1 MKKYLLLLGFVSY
14 VFSSLAQES
23 DKVYRVG
30 LFVNLYLDSS
40 FAGEKYRFDKQMP
53 RHILPGLDFTEG
65 ALMAI
70 DSISNGRNLQMEIFD
85 IRSSEHSIFQ
95 LKNNQAFD
103 SLDLMIGAVAGADYQ
118 QLAEVAFQKNIPFVS
133 ATFPNDGGIS
143 SNPFTIIANSTL
155 QVHCQS
161 LFNFVLSN
169 FATANIIYL
178 RKKGVQEDRLSSYFA
193 SYNKGTGSGTLLK
206 WKVLNADSITTKTLA
221 SSLDSERV
229 NVIIAGSLDERFAV
243 QMINASLPFQK
254 KYDLQLVCM
263 PTWET
268 LKELTKPEWKTI
280 PLYFST
286 TFFNNGSSKWL
297 HFTKTFSDS
306 TYGRP
311 SDLAFKG
318 FDLTYNF
325 CNLLLKYGPELNKN
339 INDKSYRWFLDYDF
353 KPVFNKTSG
362 QPDYYEN
369 KKVYILKRVNGLV
382 SRMN

>member
-1 MKKYLLLLGFVSY
+1 
-14 VFSSLAQES
+14 
-23 DKVYRVG
+23 
-30 LFVNLYLDSS
+30 
-40 FAGEKYRFDKQMP
+40 
-53 RHILPGLDFTEG
+53 
-65 ALMAI
+65 
-70 DSISNGRNLQMEIFD
+70 
-85 IRSSEHSIFQ
+85 
-95 LKNNQAFD
+95 
-103 SLDLMIGAVAGADYQ
+103 
-118 QLAEVAFQKNIPFVS
+118 
-133 ATFPNDGGIS
+133 
-143 SNPFTIIANSTL
+143 
-155 QVHCQS
+155 
-161 LFNFVLSN
+161 
-169 FATANIIYL
+169 
-178 RKKGVQEDRLSSYFA
+178 
-193 SYNKGTGSGTLLK
+193 
-206 WKVLNADSITTKTLA
+206 
-221 SSLDSERV
+221 
-229 NVIIAGSLDERFAV
+229 
-243 QMINASLPFQK
+243 MINASLPFQK
-254 KYDLQLVCM
+254 KYDLQLVGM